1 MSRTVSPFERVVR
14 LSWLCP
20 CLYETHFHHL
30 KAWYDS
36 FKLTIGDASRPWPF
50 ITWTRNKT
58 SCFFPWK
65 VAPHSPLV
73 PIVRLSRVI
82 SSLWRLVQVVSWF
95 DVTGQLTNK
104 RERIFQFSSTLAF
117 DTVVPYL
124 TKAYMGIVRPQ
135 LAGISRFN
143 HVGPKTWCL

>member
-1 MSRTVSPFERVVR
+1 M
-14 LSWLCP
+14 
-20 CLYETHFHHL
+20 
-30 KAWYDS
+30 
-36 FKLTIGDASRPWPF
+36 
-50 ITWTRNKT
+50 
-58 SCFFPWK
+58 FFPWK

-143 HVGPKTWCL
+143 HEGPKTWCLEQRLTRDRNGATLGYMLDTEKLSQHFKRFRNAWPLRPELSWTAQSSCPPPCSV